1 MYNVNELRSFQR
13 IKTACTVKYKK
24 AGSHDVQQEGVTI
37 NLSGN
42 GIFFIAGEAQE
53 LSSLIEIHV
62 EPGTSAPPPLEA
74 VIEVIR
80 SNPGPSEGEFE
91 IAGMIKSFK

>member
-1 MYNVNELRSFQR
+1 MYNVKELRSFPR
-13 IKTACTVKYKK
+13 MNAVCTVNYRL
-24 AGSHDVQQEGVTI
+24 AGSEDAFKEGTTKNI
-37 NLSGN
+37 SGN

-53 LSSLIEIHV
+53 VNSLVEIHV
-62 EPGTSAPPPLEA
+62 VPGTDAVLPLDA

-80 SNPGPSEGEFE
+80 SNPGENEGEFE

>member
-13 IKTACTVKYKK
+13 IDTECTVKYKK
-24 AGSHDVQQEGVTI
+24 AGSNDEFKEGTTR

-42 GIFFIAGEAQE
+42 GIFFIADEHQE
-53 LSSLIEIHV
+53 INSLVEIHV
-62 EPGTSAPPPLEA
+62 IPGTNVTPPLDA

-80 SNPGPSEGEFE
+80 SNPGENEGEFE
-91 IAGMIKSFK
+91 VAGMIKSFK

>member
-13 IKTACTVKYKK
+13 IDIECIVKYKK
-24 AGSHDVQQEGVTI
+24 AGSSEAEKEGTTR

-42 GIFFIAGEAQE
+42 GIFFIADEPQE
-53 LSSLIEIHV
+53 VGSQIEIYV
-62 EPGTSAPPPLEA
+62 VPGTSATPPLEA

-80 SNPGPSEGEFE
+80 SNPGTSEGEFE
-91 IAGMIKSFK
+91 IAGMIKSYK